1 MVNKVSRT
9 LHCPHV
15 QSVLVDAAGI
25 ILILLYVTNTSL
37 LSDIKGKCK
46 ATVRLM
52 LHFFKQINS
61 ISWAKEKVTAHVA
74 MYFM

>member
-1 MVNKVSRT
+1 MVNTVSRT
-9 LHCPHV
+9 LHCPYA

-25 ILILLYVTNTSL
+25 ILVLLYVSNTGL

-52 LHFFKQINS
+52 L
-61 ISWAKEKVTAHVA
+61 
-74 MYFM
+74 YFLNTQR